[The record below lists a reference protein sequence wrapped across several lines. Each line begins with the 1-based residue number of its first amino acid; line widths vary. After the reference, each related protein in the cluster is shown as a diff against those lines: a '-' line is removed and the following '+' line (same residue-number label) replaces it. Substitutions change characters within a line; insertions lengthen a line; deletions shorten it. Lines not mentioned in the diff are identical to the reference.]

1 MYIFFH
7 NIAKQ
12 NQIEKNTIH
21 SFFLFLESARK
32 KQKVRGSSSA
42 FLFRDMNADFPVSEY
57 GAKQVVKRVIANA
70 FGIRQ
75 ELTHNP
81 CAAPTSLLRTHLP
94 LIQHGYVVTEKS
106 DGVRYLLVFARVKKT
121 LFACLVDRAMAMFQV
136 QTRAPT
142 HLFEGSVFDCEL
154 VQSRAPSPSQPQSQP
169 QSQLPSI
176 SKLLVFD
183 CLQLRGTSLRKR
195 TFTNRYA
202 KLQQYI
208 GVDKITCT
216 DLEVV
221 AKSFL
226 PLSDVAQIKVKE
238 LGHASDGFIL
248 QPVDGRVVW
257 GRDKRCFKWKYNPS
271 IDVVLDG
278 PRVQC
283 LEGSLPKDMDWVVDG
298 SVEPGLW
305 ECDASVSERGGRTCV
320 TLKPLRQR
328 ADKLEP
334 NSRET
339 IVGVVR
345 EIKDAVQLWELAPA
359 M

>member
-1 MYIFFH
+1 
-7 NIAKQ
+7 
-12 NQIEKNTIH
+12 
-21 SFFLFLESARK
+21 
-32 KQKVRGSSSA
+32 
-42 FLFRDMNADFPVSEY
+42 MNPDFPVSEY
-57 GAKQVVKRVIANA
+57 NARQVVKRVIANA

-142 HLFEGSVFDCEL
+142 HLFDGSVFDCEL
-154 VQSRAPSPSQPQSQP
+154 VQSQPQSQE
-169 QSQLPSI
+169 QGGSI

-183 CLQLRGTSLRKR
+183 CLQVRGTSLRKR

-257 GRDKRCFKWKYNPS
+257 GRDKRCFKWKYSPS

-283 LEGSLPKDMDWVVDG
+283 LEGALPEDMDWVVEG

-305 ECDASVSERGGRTCV
+305 ECDASVSESEGRTRV
-320 TLKPLRQR
+320 TLKPLRPR
-328 ADKLEP
+328 ADKLDP
-334 NSRET
+334 NSRDT